1 MVIKGAKRSQF
12 VYQEKMEIE
21 LLSLVYAN
29 DIVVTGNYKD
39 LGTLKYYF
47 LGI

>member
-1 MVIKGAKRSQF
+1 MDIKGAKRSHF

-39 LGTLKYYF
+39 LGTLNYYF